1 MSGKQYR
8 VVLVKGTS
16 QKTITLYAKSRENA
30 SYEAQRQNQG
40 WTVKD
45 VQG

>member
-1 MSGKQYR
+1 MSRKQYR
-8 VVLVKGTS
+8 VVLVKGNN
-16 QKTITLYAKSRENA
+16 QKSVMLYATSRENA
-30 SYEAQRQNQG
+30 SYEALRQNQG